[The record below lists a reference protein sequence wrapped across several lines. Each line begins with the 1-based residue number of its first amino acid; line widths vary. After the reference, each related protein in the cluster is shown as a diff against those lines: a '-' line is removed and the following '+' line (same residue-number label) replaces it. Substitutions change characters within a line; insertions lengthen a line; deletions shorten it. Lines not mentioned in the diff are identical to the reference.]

1 MRAMIRIIE
10 ATKDES
16 YLERLLAR
24 NQFENEEVNQTVSCI
39 LKNVKDKGDEA
50 LFDYTEKF
58 DGAKLTEL
66 EVTAEEIAGAYRE
79 IEPELLAALEAAKEN
94 IARFHR
100 AQLREP
106 YILENADGSYVGQ
119 LVKPIAKVGVYVP
132 GGTAAYSSTVLMNV
146 VPAKIAGVK
155 EIIMVTP
162 PAKDGSIKAAI
173 LVAAKLAGV
182 DRIFKLGGAQAIA
195 ALTYGS
201 ESVPRVDKIV
211 GPGNIYVAMA
221 KKQVSGYVGID
232 MIAGPSE
239 ILIIADET
247 ANPRYVAA
255 DLISQAEHDV
265 LAAAILI
272 TTSSDLA
279 SAVKEELKQQTA
291 LLERVDFIAQSL
303 ADYGQIIITDT
314 LDSAVAIA
322 NQIAP
327 EHLEIMTVDPLE
339 LSKSIDNAGAIFLGE
354 YTPEPV
360 GDYYAGPNHTLPT
373 SSTARF
379 SSPLS
384 VDDFIKKSSLI
395 YYNKTALATAKEAII
410 RIATDEGLTGHANSV
425 RIRFEEE
432 D

>member
-1 MRAMIRIIE
+1 MIKIIN

-24 NQFENEEVNQTVSCI
+24 NQFENDKVNQTVSAI
-39 LKNVKDKGDEA
+39 LKNVQATGDAA
-50 LFDYTEKF
+50 LFNYTEEF
-58 DGAKLTEL
+58 DRVKLTQL
-66 EVTAEEIAGAYRE
+66 EVTAEEIAVAYE
-79 IEPELLAALEAAKEN
+79 KIAPELLASLQAAHDN
-94 IARFHR
+94 IARFHE

-106 YILENADGSYVGQ
+106 YILEHEDGSYIGQ
-119 LVKPIAKVGVYVP
+119 LIRPIAKVGVYVP
-132 GGTAAYSSTVLMNV
+132 GGTAAYPSTVLMNV

-162 PAKDGSIKAAI
+162 PTADGSIKAAV

-182 DRIFKLGGAQAIA
+182 NRIFKLGGAQAIA
-195 ALTYGS
+195 ALTYGT

-221 KKQVSGYVGID
+221 KKQVAGYVGID

-265 LAAAILI
+265 LAASILI
-272 TTSSDLA
+272 TTSPKLA
-279 SAVKEELKQQTA
+279 ATVNSELKRQTA
-291 LLERVDFIAQSL
+291 LLERADIIAKSL
-303 ADYGQIIITDT
+303 ADYGQIIITE
-314 LDSAVAIA
+314 SEASSVAIA

-327 EHLEIMTVDPLE
+327 EHLEIMTKDPE
-339 LSKSIDNAGAIFLGE
+339 QTSKGLRNVGAIFLGS

-384 VDDFIKKSSLI
+384 VDDFIKKSSLL
-395 YYNKTALATAKEAII
+395 YYNKTALANAKDAII
-410 RIATDEGLTGHANSV
+410 RIAMDEGLTGHANSV

-432 D
+432 N

>member
-1 MRAMIRIIE
+1 MIKIIE
-10 ATKDES
+10 ATKDDG
-16 YLERLLAR
+16 YLQRLLAR
-24 NQFENEEVNQTVSCI
+24 NQFENEKVNQTVKQI
-39 LKNVKDKGDEA
+39 LKDVKTDGDKA
-50 LFDYTEKF
+50 LYSYTEKF
-58 DGAKLTEL
+58 DCVKLPQL
-66 EVTAEEIAGAYRE
+66 EVTAKEIAVAYDE
-79 IEPELLAALEAAKEN
+79 IDPKLLVALENAKEN
-94 IARFHR
+94 IARFHQ
-100 AQLREP
+100 AQLRKP
-106 YILENADGSYVGQ
+106 YILENEDGSYVGQ
-119 LVKPIAKVGVYVP
+119 LIKPIARVGVYVP
-132 GGTAAYSSTVLMNV
+132 GGTAAYVSTVLMNV

-162 PAKDGSIKAAI
+162 PAKDGSVKAAI

-182 DRIFKLGGAQAIA
+182 DRIFKVGGAQAIA
-195 ALTYGS
+195 ALTYGTD
-201 ESVPRVDKIV
+201 SVPCVDKIV

-239 ILIIADET
+239 ILIIADEM

-272 TTSSDLA
+272 TTSFELA
-279 SAVKEELKQQTA
+279 VAVNEELKRQTA
-291 LLERVDFIAQSL
+291 ILERADFIAQSF
-303 ADYGQIIITDT
+303 AGYGQIIIADS
-314 LDSAVAIA
+314 LDAAVAIA
-322 NQIAP
+322 NKIAP
-327 EHLEIMTVDPLE
+327 EHLEIMTSDPVE
-339 LSKSIDNAGAIFLGE
+339 ISKKIDNAGAIFLGE

-384 VDDFIKKSSLI
+384 IDDFIKKTSLL
-395 YYNKTALATAKEAII
+395 YYTKSALATAKESII
-410 RIATDEGLTGHANSV
+410 RIAIDEGFTGHANSV

>member
-1 MRAMIRIIE
+1 MIRIIE

-16 YLERLLAR
+16 YLQRLLAR
-24 NQFENEEVNQTVSCI
+24 NQFENDEVNQVVRQI
-39 LKNVKDKGDEA
+39 LKKVKTDGDQA
-50 LFDYTEKF
+50 LFKYTEKF
-58 DGAKLTEL
+58 DCVKLTQF
-66 EVTAEEIAGAYRE
+66 EVTAEEITAAHDE
-79 IEPELLAALEAAKEN
+79 IDPELLAALKSAKEN
-94 IARFHR
+94 IVRFHQ
-100 AQLREP
+100 AQVREP

-119 LVKPIAKVGVYVP
+119 LIKPIDKVGVYVP
-132 GGTAAYSSTVLMNV
+132 GGTAAYSSSVLMNV

-162 PAKDGSIKAAI
+162 PAEDGSIKAAI

-195 ALTYGS
+195 ALTYGTN
-201 ESVPRVDKIV
+201 SVPRVDKIV
-211 GPGNIYVAMA
+211 GPGNIYVSMA

-239 ILIIADET
+239 ILIIADEN

-265 LAAAILI
+265 LAASILI
-272 TTSSDLA
+272 TNSAKLA
-279 SAVKEELKQQTA
+279 TAVNEELKLQTA
-291 LLERVDFIAQSL
+291 QLERADFIAQSL
-303 ADYGQIIITDT
+303 ADYGQIIITET

-322 NQIAP
+322 NKIAP
-327 EHLEIMTVDPLE
+327 EHLEIMTADPVAIC
-339 LSKSIDNAGAIFLGE
+339 KGIDNAGAIFLGE

-360 GDYYAGPNHTLPT
+360 GDYYAGPNHILPT

-379 SSPLS
+379 ASPLS
-384 VDDFIKKSSLI
+384 VDDFIKTSSLI
-395 YYNKTALATAKEAII
+395 YYNKQALAAAKESII
-410 RIATDEGLTGHANSV
+410 KIATDEGLTGHANSI